1 MALRSS
7 FNVCEARHR
16 LLGRGKR
23 LCLGHRARG
32 SDGYYANAWFSSS
45 RGYSGS
51 LPPLLRARWRLSEWQ
66 WFRHVLAVAT
76 APGDLLFVRLRGVK
90 RRSGSIYDG
99 RRWFQVEQVLE
110 IRPRASGECPKVAH
124 SASTVLPS

>member
-1 MALRSS
+1 MVTMRMLGSVVLVATVVACHPSS
-7 FNVCEARHR
+7 ELDGVYLSGNGSGTFFPCDSANVMFMVPDSGLVARAH
-16 LLGRGKR
+16 
-23 LCLGHRARG
+23 
-32 SDGYYANAWFSSS
+32 
-45 RGYSGS
+45 
-51 LPPLLRARWRLSEWQ
+51 
-66 WFRHVLAVAT
+66 AVAT